1 MKFIFSC
8 LFLRHLHPYGE
19 AARVD
24 TCLFTSYG
32 LAWSTMS
39 GSINISAP
47 PNNETNFLFWARNSY
62 VSWEFI
68 ITRIRTQ
75 ILNCEPSALPLSY
88 PTIPALWGPAL
99 YRWTIPLSLCSGPK
113 RSTIELSH
121 YPCALGPSPLPLS
134 YPTIPVLWGPA
145 LYRWLSHYPCA
156 LGPSALPLSYPTIPV
171 LWGPALYRWDIP
183 LSLCSGAQ
191 RSTTELSYYPDSL
204 LQSLDWIIPMRYA

>member
-32 LAWSTMS
+32 LAWSTIS

-88 PTIPALWGPAL
+88 PTIP
-99 YRWTIPLSLCSGPK
+99 
-113 RSTIELSH
+113 
-121 YPCALGPSPLPLS
+121 
-134 YPTIPVLWGPA
+134 VLWGPA
-145 LYRWLSHYPCA
+145 LYRWAIPLSLCSGAQRSTAELSHYPCA
-156 LGPSALPLSYPTIPV
+156 LGPSALPLRYP
-171 LWGPALYRWDIP
+171 
-183 LSLCSGAQ
+183 
-191 RSTTELSYYPDSL
+191 
-204 LQSLDWIIPMRYA
+204 IIPILYYRAWTE